1 MSMLYDDSS
10 IKSETVGK
18 PKRNNNNYLYMK
30 NNRFGALFQLALLI
44 VFSTSWG
51 QETPD
56 STTSKPPSTP
66 VSKYDYHD
74 AFGPFFYMNNGTE
87 TRSASGEPGHA
98 YWQNRA
104 DYKLTAKLNEKSNE
118 IVGSGIITYT
128 NNSNDKMSFVWMH
141 LDQNLFKSD
150 SRGNSLVPLN
160 GSRNGAQGE
169 IFEGGHK
176 IKSVKVVTI
185 SKGKSVEKEAKFIIS
200 DTRMQ
205 VFLPDDLKAKGGV
218 VKIKI
223 DFSFISPKEGSDRM
237 GVLETKNG
245 KIFTIAQWYPRM
257 CVYDDLHGWNTNPY
271 LGASEFY
278 LEYGDFDVNITV
290 PSNHIVVCSGELLN
304 ATSVYSANE
313 QKRIA
318 QAKQSEKTVMI
329 RTAEEVAANASK
341 AGTTAEKTWHFKIK
355 NARDLSW
362 ASSPAFILDGARIN
376 LPSGQ
381 KSLALS
387 AYPVESA
394 GNEAWGRATEYTKT
408 SIENYSK
415 RWFEYPYPVATN
427 VAGNEGG
434 MEYPG
439 IVFCGWESKGEDLW
453 GVTDHEFGHGW
464 FPMIVG
470 SNERLF
476 GWMDEGFNT
485 FINSL
490 SSVDFNKGEYKAKV
504 TDLHQSAEYFTNPK
518 TEPIMSSPDN
528 MKEKNIGLLCYFKPS
543 SGLIVLREQVLGPE
557 RFDLAFRTY
566 VERWAFK
573 HPAPDD
579 FFRTMENVAGEDLS
593 WFWRGWFVNNWRLDQ
608 GVNSVKYVKNDPAK
622 GAVITIEN
630 FEKMAMPVVLDV
642 KTKSGKVT
650 RVKLPV
656 EIWQR
661 NTDWS
666 FKVNTTE
673 EIESVILDPDH
684 VFPDV
689 NESNNTWKSDKG
701 VIEKDIILEGYLG
714 KFSTKAAPLK
724 IEFTEKNS
732 VLFAQIT
739 DYPKFGLVPAGKD
752 TFESKEAGVTFQFNE
767 AKNGLDMIISPE
779 QKIPFTR
786 D

>member
-1 MSMLYDDSS
+1 
-10 IKSETVGK
+10 
-18 PKRNNNNYLYMK
+18 MK
-30 NNRFGALFQLALLI
+30 NNCIKVLFHLTLL
-44 VFSTSWG
+44 VVCSASWS
-51 QETPD
+51 QEVPANNAPA
-56 STTSKPPSTP
+56 SAP

-74 AFGPFFYMNNGTE
+74 AFGPFFYTTNGTS
-87 TRSASGEPGHA
+87 TRSASGEPGHE

-104 DYKLTAKLNEKSNE
+104 DYKLTAKLNEKTNE
-118 IVGSGIITYT
+118 IIGTSIVTYT
-128 NNSNDKMSFVWMH
+128 NNSTDKMSFVWMH

-150 SRGNSLVPLN
+150 SRGNALIPLT
-160 GSRNGAQGE
+160 GSRNGARGE
-169 IFEGGHK
+169 VFDGGHK
-176 IKSVKVVTI
+176 IKSVKIVST
-185 SKGKSVEKEAKFIIS
+185 SKGKSVEKEAKYSIT

-205 VFLPDDLKAKGGV
+205 VFLPDDLKAKGGIV
-218 VKIKI
+218 NIKI

-257 CVYDDLHGWNTNPY
+257 CVYDDLRGWNTNPY

-278 LEYGDFDVNITV
+278 LEYGDLEADITV
-290 PSNHIVVCSGELLN
+290 PSNHVVVCSGELLN
-304 ATSVYSANE
+304 PKAVYTAEE

-329 RTAEEVAANASK
+329 RTAEEVKANASN
-341 AGTTAEKTWHFKIK
+341 AGTASVKTWHFKIK

-381 KSLALS
+381 KSFALS

-394 GNEAWGRATEYTKT
+394 GNEAWGRSTEYTKA

-439 IVFCGWESKGEDLW
+439 IVFCGWQSKGDDLW

-485 FINSL
+485 FINSI
-490 SSVDFNKGEYKAKV
+490 SSVDFNNGEYKSLP
-504 TDLHQSAEYFTNPK
+504 TDLHQQAKNFTDPK
-518 TEPIMSSPDN
+518 NEPIMSSPDN

-543 SGLIVLREQVLGPE
+543 SALIILREQILGPE

-566 VERWAFK
+566 TERWAFK

-622 GAVITIEN
+622 GAIITIEN
-630 FEKMAMPVVLDV
+630 FEKMAMPVILDV
-642 KTKSGKVT
+642 RTKSGKVT
-650 RVKLPV
+650 RVNLPV

-661 NTDWS
+661 NVDWS
-666 FKVNTTE
+666 LKVNTTE
-673 EIESVILDPDH
+673 EIEKVIIDPGH

-689 NESNNTWKSDKG
+689 NESNNIWRSSNG
-701 VIEKDIILEGYLG
+701 EIEKDIVLDGYIG
-714 KFSTKAAPLK
+714 KFSTKSAPLK
-724 IEFTEKNS
+724 IEITEKNR
-732 VLFAQIT
+732 VLFAEIT
-739 DYPKFGLVPAGKD
+739 DFPKFSLISIGKD
-752 TFESKEAGVTFQFNE
+752 KFESEEAGVVIEFNE
-767 AKNGLDMIISPE
+767 AKSGFEMTISE
-779 QKIPFTR
+779 NQKIPFTR

>member
-1 MSMLYDDSS
+1 
-10 IKSETVGK
+10 
-18 PKRNNNNYLYMK
+18 MK
-30 NNRFGALFQLALLI
+30 NNCIRVLFQLTLLI
-44 VFSTSWG
+44 VFSTSWS
-51 QETPD
+51 QDAPAAST
-56 STTSKPPSTP
+56 STTKP

-74 AFGPFFYMNNGTE
+74 AFGPLFYVNNGTS
-87 TRSASGEPGHA
+87 TRSASGEPGHE

-104 DYKLTAKLNEKSNE
+104 DYKLTAKLNEKTNE
-118 IVGSGIITYT
+118 IVGTGIVTYT
-128 NNSNDKMSFVWMH
+128 NNSYDKMSFVWMH

-150 SRGNSLVPLN
+150 SRGNALVPLA

-169 IFEGGHK
+169 IFDGGHK
-176 IKSVKVVTI
+176 IKSVKIVTT
-185 SKGKSVEKEAKFIIS
+185 SKGGKSVEKEAKYIIT

-205 VFLPDDLKAKGGV
+205 VFLPDDLKARGGV

-223 DFSFISPKEGSDRM
+223 DFSFISPKEGSDRT

-257 CVYDDLHGWNTNPY
+257 CVYDDLRGWNTNPY

-304 ATSVYSANE
+304 STAVYSAEE

-341 AGTTAEKTWHFKIK
+341 AVTTSEKTWHYKIK
-355 NARDLSW
+355 NSRDLSW

-376 LPSGQ
+376 LPSGA

-394 GNEAWGRATEYTKT
+394 GNEAWGRSTEYTKT

-439 IVFCGWESKGEDLW
+439 IVFCSWESKGEDLW

-485 FINSL
+485 FINSI
-490 SSVDFNKGEYKAKV
+490 SSVEFNNGEYKSKV
-504 TDLHQSAEYFTNPK
+504 TDMHKNADYFTNSK
-518 TEPIMSSPDN
+518 TEPVMSSPDN

-543 SGLIVLREQVLGPE
+543 AGLIMLREQVLGPE

-573 HPAPDD
+573 HPSPDD

-593 WFWRGWFVNNWRLDQ
+593 WFWRAWFVNNWRLDQ
-608 GVNSVKYVKNDPAK
+608 GVNSVKYVKNDASK

-673 EIESVILDPDH
+673 EIESVVIDPDH
-684 VFPDV
+684 AFPDV
-689 NESNNTWKSDKG
+689 NESNNTWKSG
-701 VIEKDIILEGYLG
+701 SGAVEKDIVLDGYLG

-724 IEFTEKNS
+724 IEITEKNS
-732 VLFAQIT
+732 VLFAEIT
-739 DYPKFGLVPAGKD
+739 DYPKFSLEPIGKD
-752 TFESKEAGVTFQFNE
+752 KFESKEAGVTFEFNE
-767 AKNGLDMIISPE
+767 AKNAFDMIISSN
-779 QKIPFTR
+779 QKLPFTR

>member
-1 MSMLYDDSS
+1 
-10 IKSETVGK
+10 
-18 PKRNNNNYLYMK
+18 MK
-30 NNRFGALFQLALLI
+30 NNCIKVLFQMTLLI
-44 VFSTSWG
+44 VFGTSWS
-51 QETPD
+51 QETPAT
-56 STTSKPPSTP
+56 STSTANP

-74 AFGPFFYMNNGTE
+74 AFGPFFYVNNGTS
-87 TRSASGEPGHA
+87 TRSASGEPGHE

-104 DYKLTAKLNEKSNE
+104 DYKLTAKLNEKTNE
-118 IVGSGIITYT
+118 IVGTGIVTYT
-128 NNSNDKMSFVWMH
+128 NNSYDKMSFVWMH

-150 SRGNSLVPLN
+150 SRGNALVPLT

-169 IFEGGHK
+169 IFDGGHK
-176 IKSVKVVTI
+176 IKSVKIVSI
-185 SKGKSVEKEAKFIIS
+185 SKGKSVEKEAKYIIT

-223 DFSFISPKEGSDRM
+223 DFSFISPKEGSDRT
-237 GVLETKNG
+237 GVLDTKNG

-257 CVYDDLHGWNTNPY
+257 CVYDDLRGWNTNPY

-290 PSNHIVVCSGELLN
+290 PSNHVVVCSGELLN
-304 ATSVYSANE
+304 STAVYSAEE

-341 AGTTAEKTWHFKIK
+341 AVTASEKTWHFKIK

-362 ASSPAFILDGARIN
+362 ASSAAFILDGARIN
-376 LPSGQ
+376 LPSGS

-439 IVFCGWESKGEDLW
+439 IVFCGWQSKGEDLW

-485 FINSL
+485 FINSI
-490 SSVDFNKGEYKAKV
+490 SSVDFNNGEYKSKP
-504 TDLHQSAEYFTNPK
+504 TDFHQNAEYFTDPK
-518 TEPIMSSPDN
+518 NEPIMSSPDN

-543 SGLIVLREQVLGPE
+543 AGLITLREQILGPE

-593 WFWRGWFVNNWRLDQ
+593 WFWKGWFVNNWRLDQ
-608 GVNSVKYVKNDPAK
+608 GVNSVKYVKNDATK

-630 FEKMAMPVVLDV
+630 FEKMAMPVVLDI

-661 NTDWS
+661 NIDWS

-673 EIESVILDPDH
+673 EIESVVIDPDH
-684 VFPDV
+684 AFPDV
-689 NESNNTWKSDKG
+689 NENNNTWKSG
-701 VIEKDIILEGYLG
+701 IGTIEKDIILDGYLG
-714 KFSTKAAPLK
+714 KFSSKASRYK
-724 IEFTEKNS
+724 IEFTEKNR
-732 VLFAQIT
+732 VLYAEIT
-739 DYPKFGLVPAGKD
+739 DYPKFSLESIGKD
-752 TFESKEAGVTFQFNE
+752 KFESKEAGVIFEFNE
-767 AKNGLDMIISPE
+767 AKNGFDMIISE
-779 QKIPFTR
+779 NQKLPFTR